1 MFVFVEGLRQNFDNT
16 QTKPRTNLVDE
27 NAKLSKTHLWAAK
40 RPPGC
45 ILLSLSSH
53 QPNVVE
59 VCKEF
64 EMTIT
69 APAVDVGFLI
79 RTLAKISCHDPY
91 FAYTDDHVQQHRKH
105 LRCLSVHH
113 RNEGVR
119 QRRLA
124 KKKEREEFVLHGSTC
139 CCCSKPPAN
148 KDNYMFWC
156 LLCTKPTG
164 DQDAD
169 DGMTSEKLFGF
180 ERLAYTDVKGN
191 DDGPLFSQAGQRQR
205 AC

>member
-69 APAVDVGFLI
+69 TLEGMMKSMLSRLQAPT
-79 RTLAKISCHDPY
+79 RN
-91 FAYTDDHVQQHRKH
+91 HV
-105 LRCLSVHH
+105 L
-113 RNEGVR
+113 
-119 QRRLA
+119 
-124 KKKEREEFVLHGSTC
+124 
-139 CCCSKPPAN
+139 
-148 KDNYMFWC
+148 
-156 LLCTKPTG
+156 TK
-164 DQDAD
+164 
-169 DGMTSEKLFGF
+169 S
-180 ERLAYTDVKGN
+180 
-191 DDGPLFSQAGQRQR
+191 
-205 AC
+205 

>member
-40 RPPGC
+40 RPPEC

-69 APAVDVGFLI
+69 TLEGMMKSMLSRLQAPTRNHVLTKSWEAFWLKRSLTPFVITSHIFEYVYILRPLLVGALGPGFFTEQPDGAEDLFLDFSAQPI
-79 RTLAKISCHDPY
+79 EIYSC
-91 FAYTDDHVQQHRKH
+91 
-105 LRCLSVHH
+105 
-113 RNEGVR
+113 
-119 QRRLA
+119 
-124 KKKEREEFVLHGSTC
+124 
-139 CCCSKPPAN
+139 
-148 KDNYMFWC
+148 
-156 LLCTKPTG
+156 
-164 DQDAD
+164 
-169 DGMTSEKLFGF
+169 
-180 ERLAYTDVKGN
+180 
-191 DDGPLFSQAGQRQR
+191 
-205 AC
+205 